1 MPDDRDPRSAQE
13 LWASFP
19 QDPTLPANA
28 HLRAADA
35 DRDRVHGVLG
45 QAYAEGRLDRAEFDE
60 RTDAVARARTLGELP
75 PLVSDLLGV
84 RGSLAVP
91 TSIPERAVAAYQ
103 RARREAL
110 WGFLSASLI
119 CWVIWAATSGPGGF
133 PWPLFVMLGTGL
145 NAGRVVVMRKDMVA
159 EEVRKLER
167 KEAKRRELPG
177 PDA

>member
-1 MPDDRDPRSAQE
+1 MPDDHDPRSAQE

-84 RGSLAVP
+84 RASLAVQG
-91 TSIPERAVAAYQ
+91 SIPERAVAAYQ

-110 WGFLSASLI
+110 WGFVSASLI

-133 PWPLFVMLGTGL
+133 PWPVFVMLGTGL
-145 NAGRVVVMRKDMVA
+145 NAGRVVVMRKDLVA

-167 KEAKRRELPG
+167 KEARRPQLPG

>member
-1 MPDDRDPRSAQE
+1 M
-13 LWASFP
+13 
-19 QDPTLPANA
+19 
-28 HLRAADA
+28 
-35 DRDRVHGVLG
+35 
-45 QAYAEGRLDRAEFDE
+45 
-60 RTDAVARARTLGELP
+60 
-75 PLVSDLLGV
+75 

-133 PWPLFVMLGTGL
+133 PWPVFVMLGTGL
-145 NAGRVVVMRKDMVA
+145 NAGRVVVMRKDLVA

-167 KEAKRRELPG
+167 KEAKRRQLPG